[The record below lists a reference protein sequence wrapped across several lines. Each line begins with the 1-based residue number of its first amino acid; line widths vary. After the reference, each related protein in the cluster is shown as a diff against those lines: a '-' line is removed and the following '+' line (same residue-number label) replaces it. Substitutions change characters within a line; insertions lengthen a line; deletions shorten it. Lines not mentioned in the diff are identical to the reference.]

1 MKSTN
6 YQVNDDE
13 LLEAHTHIWKHTFNF
28 ITSMSLKCAIELG
41 IPDII
46 YKHGQPMTLPKL
58 LSILPIN
65 PKKSDSVYR
74 LMRNLVHS
82 GFFTQQ
88 QVPNLTG
95 DSTREDGYVL
105 TSASYLLLKDN
116 PFHVSPFSLMIL
128 DTNLMAP
135 WQSKS
140 TWLQNDDPTPYY
152 TAHSKSLW
160 ELAGDE
166 PRVNKVFNDAMASD
180 SHFVGAMMIKKSRSV
195 FEGLKSLVDVGG
207 GTGTLA
213 NVIAQE
219 FPNIECIVLDLPHV
233 LVDSKDF
240 NNLKYVSGDMFN
252 EIPSANAVLL
262 KWILHDWNDEECVRI
277 LKRCKEAVSSY
288 HGNGGKVIVIDMVMG
303 NKNGLEA
310 IAGSSHDDQVQLLFD
325 MVMMTLTKG
334 KERNE
339 KEWSS
344 LFSCAGFSHYKIYP
358 ILGARSVI
366 EVYP

>member
-1 MKSTN
+1 MT
-6 YQVNDDE
+6 
-13 LLEAHTHIWKHTFNF
+13 
-28 ITSMSLKCAIELG
+28 LKCAIELG

-46 YKHGQPMTLPKL
+46 YKHGQPMTLSKL

-88 QVPNLTG
+88 KVPN
-95 DSTREDGYVL
+95 TREDGYVL

-116 PFHVSPFSLMIL
+116 PLNVTPFSLMIL

-135 WQSKS
+135 WQSMS

-152 TAHSKSLW
+152 TAHSKSFW

-180 SHFVGAMMIKKSRSV
+180 SHFVGTMVIKKSRSV
-195 FEGLKSLVDVGG
+195 FEGLESLVDVGG

-233 LVDSKDF
+233 LVDLKDF
-240 NNLKYVSGDMFN
+240 NNLKYVPGDMLK
-252 EIPSANAVLL
+252 EIPSANAVLI
-262 KWILHDWNDEECVRI
+262 KWILLDWNDEECVGI
-277 LKRCKEAVSSY
+277 LKRCKEAISSY
-288 HGNGGKVIVIDMVMG
+288 HGNGGKVIVIDIVMG
-303 NKNGLEA
+303 NKNGREA
-310 IAGSSHDDQVQLLFD
+310 IKGSSHDDQVQLLLD
-325 MVMMTLTKG
+325 MEMMALTTG

-339 KEWSS
+339 KEWSQPVFKCRVQP
-344 LFSCAGFSHYKIYP
+344 L
-358 ILGARSVI
+358 
-366 EVYP
+366 